1 MLRWL
6 VRSRVFVG
14 LTLALC
20 LASAPIPA
28 RASEGVASPPNDP
41 RWSEQWAFENTP
53 GIGLSLLE
61 GWTYATGAGAVVAV
75 LDTGLVSHPEF
86 LGRVLP
92 GYDFISNPSNAGDG
106 DGRDADATDPGD
118 WVSEEDIAAGSLGS
132 GCEAES
138 SSWHGTH
145 VAGIIAAAADNGI
158 GVAGIAPAASI
169 LPVRVIGKCGGSQ
182 ADLID
187 GIRWAAGL
195 EVIGVPLNP
204 NPAAIINISLG
215 SMRSC
220 SPELQATVDLVS
232 ARDIIIVSSV
242 GNDNTDASLFSPA
255 NCLGTL
261 TVSALSRDGQRAH
274 YSNFGSAVDLAAPG
288 GDRSGGILST
298 VDSGTTNALGADYR
312 ELIGTSM
319 AAPMV
324 SGVLALARSVDPST
338 SRTDLLT
345 LLLQNLAP
353 FVQGVPPY
361 DCASGNACGLGS
373 ISAPLLLRAL
383 ETRIAPEVK
392 SLIAPGM
399 RIGTKQTVQILI
411 NGKPAEY
418 SLQGS
423 TVCALKDGILTALRE
438 GTCALI
444 YRQPGSTSMQNVN
457 VNQVVRVVKTKV
469 PRVSLKGPTTL
480 QVGDRTALTV
490 STIAG
495 GKRRYTSLT
504 TGTCRVSSSGNVRG
518 VRAGRCTIQL
528 RIAAAHGFVTRT
540 KSISFMVSSAP

>member
-1 MLRWL
+1 MLRQL
-6 VRSRVFVG
+6 MRSRALVG
-14 LTLALC
+14 LLVALC

-28 RASEGVASPPNDP
+28 RAAGGVASPPNDP

-61 GWTYATGAGAVVAV
+61 AWSYSRGEGVTVAVV
-75 LDTGLVSHPEF
+75 DTGLVSHPEF

-92 GYDFISNPSNAGDG
+92 GYDFISNVSISGDG

-118 WVSEEDIAAGSLGS
+118 WVSEEDIAAGRLGT
-132 GCEAES
+132 GCEAEA

-158 GVAGIAPAASI
+158 GVAGIAPKASI
-169 LPVRVIGKCGGSQ
+169 LPVRVIGKCGGNQ

-195 EVIGVPLNP
+195 EVSGVPLNL
-204 NPAAIINISLG
+204 NPAAIINVSLG

-261 TVSALSRDGQRAH
+261 TVSALSRDGQRAY

-298 VDSGTTNALGADYR
+298 VDSGTTTAAGADYR

-324 SGVLALARSVDPST
+324 SGVLALARSIDPST

-361 DCASGNACGLGS
+361 DCVPGNICGLGS
-373 ISAPLLLRAL
+373 INAVLLLHAL
-383 ETRIAPEVK
+383 TGRTAPEVK
-392 SLIAPGM
+392 NVVAPGM
-399 RIGTKQTVQILI
+399 RVGTKQPVQILI
-411 NGKPAEY
+411 NGQVAEY
-418 SLQGS
+418 SLGS
-423 TVCALKDGILTALRE
+423 SSTCALKDGILTALRV
-438 GTCALI
+438 GVCALS
-444 YRQPGSTSMQNVN
+444 YRQPGSISVQNVN
-457 VNQVVRVVKTKV
+457 VSQVVRVVKTAV
-469 PRVSLKGPTTL
+469 PRVSLKGPNAL
-480 QVGDRTALTV
+480 RVGDRATLTV
-490 STIAG
+490 SSLAG

-504 TGTCRVSSSGNVRG
+504 KGTCRVSSSGTVRG

-528 RIAAAHGFVTRT
+528 RIAAAYGFSSRT